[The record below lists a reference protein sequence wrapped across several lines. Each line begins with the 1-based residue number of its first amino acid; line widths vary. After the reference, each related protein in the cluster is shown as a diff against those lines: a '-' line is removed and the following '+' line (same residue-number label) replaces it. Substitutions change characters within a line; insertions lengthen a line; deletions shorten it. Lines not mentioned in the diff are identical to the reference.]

1 MTVASRAVPK
11 TSPWLSVWFRPGDT
25 IEQVLAARRRRD
37 LWPLAALATVS
48 FWVSSLIG
56 DGLTTA
62 LLGWRFLAGAAVFG
76 VAMGIVGLYLNA
88 FFLSWSGRPFGGRAS
103 PADMRAVYAR
113 GMAPLC
119 VALAVSL
126 IALAGLRLSAVDANN
141 PAASAVVVGLRVI
154 GTLATLWMIIA
165 MLIMLKRA
173 QAFGWWRATFNLA
186 VGSFLPA
193 VLIALPIRSF
203 LFQPFTIPA
212 GSMEPTILIGD
223 QIFVSKYAYGYSHY
237 SLPFSPR
244 LFSGRIFPSEPERG
258 DIVVF
263 RLPTDHSVDYVRR
276 IVGLPGDR
284 IQMIDG
290 MIYINGMPIKRERVG
305 DFVDPEDGSK
315 IRRWRETLP
324 NGVSYFALD
333 LIDNGFLDNT
343 QVYNVPA
350 GHYFVLGDNLDNST
364 DSRVLSQ
371 VGYVPFENLVG
382 RAAII
387 YFSIGT
393 ASGDKPPAIRYERI
407 GVPIQ

>member
-1 MTVASRAVPK
+1 
-11 TSPWLSVWFRPGDT
+11 
-25 IEQVLAARRRRD
+25 
-37 LWPLAALATVS
+37 
-48 FWVSSLIG
+48 
-56 DGLTTA
+56 
-62 LLGWRFLAGAAVFG
+62 
-76 VAMGIVGLYLNA
+76 
-88 FFLSWSGRPFGGRAS
+88 
-103 PADMRAVYAR
+103 MRAVYAW

-193 VLIALPIRSF
+193 VLIALPIRPF

-244 LFSGRIFPSEPERG
+244 LFSGRIFGSEPQRG
-258 DIVVF
+258 DVVVF
-263 RLPTDHSVDYVRR
+263 RLPNDDSFDYIKR

-284 IQMIDG
+284 IQMVDG
-290 MIYINGMPIKRERVG
+290 MLMINGAAVKRERTE
-305 DFVDPEDGSK
+305 DFIDEEDGK
-315 IRRWRETLP
+315 HIKRWRETLP

-333 LIDNGFLDNT
+333 LTDNGGLDNT
-343 QVYNVPA
+343 QVYNVPL
-350 GHYFVLGDNLDNST
+350 GHYFMLGDNLDNST
-364 DSRVLSQ
+364 DSRVLSA

-382 RAAII
+382 RAEII
-387 YFSIGT
+387 YFSVNR
-393 ASGDKPPAIRYERI
+393 ASDKPPAIRYQRI